1 MVMKAPLNVDI
12 TFQYG
17 WSKVLVSVKNDVVQA
32 VGKVLQKVSG
42 HCREIVLSPL
52 ANLVVLDSFTD
63 SGLE

>member
-1 MVMKAPLNVDI
+1 MKAPLNVGR

-32 VGKVLQKVSG
+32 VGKVLKKGSG